1 MLVLAL
7 PRLIS
12 AYETG
17 FVQTGLASGLV
28 AVAGAAGITRV
39 SILLAVRG
47 RLDQWAQ
54 LLWNR
59 ALAQK
64 VVEATLTLDSVLPP
78 PGRRARISD
87 VLSSGGRAGADGR
100 RPWGRPWSNST
111 ARSAEGIGR
120 A

>member
-12 AYETG
+12 VYETG

-59 ALAQK
+59 ALAQR

-78 PGRRARISD
+78 PVRRARVYE
-87 VLSSGGRAGADGR
+87 VLSSGGPASADGPR
-100 RPWGRPWSNST
+100 SWGRPWSNRT
-111 ARSAEGIGR
+111 ATSVEGIGR

>member
-12 AYETG
+12 VYETG

-64 VVEATLTLDSVLPP
+64 VIETTLTLDSVLPP